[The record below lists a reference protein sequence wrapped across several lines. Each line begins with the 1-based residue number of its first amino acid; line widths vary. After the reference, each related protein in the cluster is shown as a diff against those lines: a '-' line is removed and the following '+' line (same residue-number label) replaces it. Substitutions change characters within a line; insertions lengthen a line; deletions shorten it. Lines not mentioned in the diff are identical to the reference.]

1 MTEIEFE
8 DKTFCFTGKMS
19 ELKRTMA
26 EREVRSRKGLSQ
38 REINT
43 NLDYLVI
50 GSISSPAWK
59 FGDYGNKIKKART
72 LISEGSKT
80 KIVSE
85 ASFMNALETVLPTDT
100 GEIDEKI
107 LICRYKAL
115 VSNGAFDIVGLEE
128 YLKLLA
134 ETENS
139 HVTATI
145 EEPYIYQD
153 LYNEYTEE
161 DIDNLL
167 VFQCRLVKHFPLDVN
182 TQEFIDA
189 IAKGFESLEGVDGD
203 LTNSEKI
210 EGSAS
215 YAKLFKEIPQNTSL
229 QK

>member
-8 DKTFCFTGKMS
+8 NKTFCFTGKMS

-26 EREVRSRKGLSQ
+26 EREVRSRNGLSQ
-38 REINT
+38 STIDAS
-43 NLDYLVI
+43 LDYLVI

-59 FGDYGNKIKKART
+59 FGKYGNKINKART
-72 LISEGSKT
+72 LVSEGAKT

-85 ASFMNALETVLPTDT
+85 VSFMKALETIAPTGA

-115 VSNGAFDIVGLEE
+115 VSNGEFDIIGLEE
-128 YLKLLA
+128 FLKILA
-134 ETENS
+134 ETEDS

-145 EEPYIYQD
+145 EEPFIYQD
-153 LYNEYTEE
+153 LYDEYSKE
-161 DIDNLL
+161 DIENLL
-167 VFQCRLVKHFPLDVN
+167 LFQCRLVKHFPLDVD
-182 TQEFIDA
+182 TQEFVDA

-203 LTNSEKI
+203 LSWSEKI

-215 YAKLFKEIPQNTSL
+215 YAKLFKQIPQNTSL
-229 QK
+229 Q